1 MLCQMHYIKCQSREN
16 ALAQNRSTHYYGQ
29 IRLPDKGRA
38 IIELVI
44 CCVLLNLIVIT
55 RVFGQKMRDIAIYK
69 YPWWLHL
76 MCRLIFTDKILLH
89 SKLMDFS
96 ILGKIHIGPGMVVGC
111 FISKS
116 KSQYGFR
123 PLLSPILPPLS
134 TDTLNIRGA
143 TDIYL

>member
-1 MLCQMHYIKCQSREN
+1 MPWPKTGAIHY
-16 ALAQNRSTHYYGQ
+16 HGQ

-69 YPWWLHL
+69 YPWLWHL
-76 MCRLIFTDKILLH
+76 MCRLILMTVKILVY
-89 SKLMDFS
+89 SKRMDFS

-116 KSQYGFR
+116 KS
-123 PLLSPILPPLS
+123 
-134 TDTLNIRGA
+134 
-143 TDIYL
+143 